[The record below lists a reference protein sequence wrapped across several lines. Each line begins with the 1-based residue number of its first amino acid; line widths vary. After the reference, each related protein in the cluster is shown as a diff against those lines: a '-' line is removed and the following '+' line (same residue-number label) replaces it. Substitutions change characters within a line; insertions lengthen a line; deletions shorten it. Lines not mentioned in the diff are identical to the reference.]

1 MLTTASEN
9 LGAGHK
15 VSRGLATTLFFLF
28 PAHTR
33 TPRSLSRRPKR
44 LAPSP
49 SSRPGVQAPSPS
61 SRPGGPDPQPL
72 LQMLLQTPS
81 PSSRPR
87 VQIPLFLPQTRGSR
101 PLVPPPD
108 PGVQAPNP
116 SSSDPGV
123 QPPGPSSLR
132 PGGPAPAPPPDVP
145 PGPQPLLQ
153 TQGSRPA
160 APPPDPGVQ
169 PPAPLPDPGV
179 QAPSPSSRCSSRP
192 PAPPPDPR
200 SRSHSS
206 ALRPGGPDSQSLLQT
221 PGSSPLAP
229 PPSDP
234 GVQTRSPFPLRPGG
248 LVPQPFLAQTQACLL
263 PLTLT
268 QSVPW
273 WHSGWASACPCRG
286 RRFHLWSQQIPPAAG
301 DKTRGCATTPEP
313 AATTE
318 AQAPRADILQ
328 PEQPPQGRVPR
339 SPAHRS

>member
-1 MLTTASEN
+1 MQLWGGTFPHTLRGDKGSPLCSLPTPAS
-9 LGAGHK
+9 
-15 VSRGLATTLFFLF
+15 
-28 PAHTR
+28 P
-33 TPRSLSRRPKR
+33 
-44 LAPSP
+44 LAPLIPDIREAVGEVHGLVNHSQREPGGGAQGEPRACHDPLLSVSSTYPGSSLPLSQAQETSP
-49 SSRPGVQAPSPS
+49 QPLLQTWGPDPQSLLPRPGGPGPQPLLQTRGSRPPAPPPDAPPDSQPLLQTRGPDPTLPPSDTGVQTPSPS
-61 SRPGGPDPQPL
+61 SRPGGP
-72 LQMLLQTPS
+72 
-81 PSSRPR
+81 
-87 VQIPLFLPQTRGSR
+87 
-101 PLVPPPD
+101 
-108 PGVQAPNP
+108 
-116 SSSDPGV
+116 
-123 QPPGPSSLR
+123 
-132 PGGPAPAPPPDVP
+132 
-145 PGPQPLLQ
+145 
-153 TQGSRPA
+153 
-160 APPPDPGVQ
+160 
-169 PPAPLPDPGV
+169 
-179 QAPSPSSRCSSRP
+179 APSPSSRCSSRP
-192 PAPPPDPR
+192 PAPPPDPG